1 MPAGIFQ
8 KGHGFGLVIRH
19 AEGAHGAEA
28 QRLGRFAGGAPNI
41 FKAPARG
48 GQKGRGEVAGGY
60 HHHAIALGGV
70 AVQIGVVAGHPNL
83 RQFARGAGRDVGLRQ
98 GIIFA
103 FVGKGLARKGLFHH
117 AHHFQKPMRRFR
129 QGRIEAFKLIRLVAA
144 ANAKHQAPMRHGID
158 HADFGNQ
165 AGRVVKR
172 HNHNAGSEFDA

>member
-8 KGHGFGLVIRH
+8 EGHGFGLVIRH

-41 FKAPARG
+41 FKAPAGG

-60 HHHAIALGGV
+60 HHHAVTLRGV

-83 RQFARGAGRDVGLRQ
+83 WQFAGGAGGNVGLRQ

-103 FVGKGLARKGLFHH
+103 FVGEGLPAKSLFHH
-117 AHHFQKPMRRFR
+117 GHHFQQPMRRFLK
-129 QGRIEAFKLIRLVAA
+129 GCIEAFKLIRLIPA
-144 ANAKHQAPMRHGID
+144 ANAEDEAPMG
-158 HADFGNQ
+158 
-165 AGRVVKR
+165 
-172 HNHNAGSEFDA
+172 